1 MAELTRGTR
10 RLDWLTGRIRV
21 EEILAAAD
29 ETAPPARRP
38 GGPHLG
44 LTTGPLQSRRTTRL
58 PAPPPRI
65 RPADLEASTS
75 GLALYGA
82 RLQTPWPYAE
92 RSAVAGRDAA
102 IVGVIASYQVPD
114 FAAGA
119 LARVRVNR
127 AATAATLVVQVEL
140 LRGGRTWVLWSLAN
154 ADLETAEP
162 VTLLVGDTLQV
173 SVTTAG
179 TAGVE
184 VVALLSI
191 AERT

>member
-10 RLDWLTGRIRV
+10 RRSWLTGRITV

-29 ETAPPARRP
+29 QTAPPPERP
-38 GGPHLG
+38 AGPHYG
-44 LTTGPLQSRRTTRL
+44 LTTGPLQTRRTTRL

-65 RPADLEASTS
+65 RPPDLEASTS

-92 RSAVAGRDAA
+92 RSVAGVRDAGN
-102 IVGVIASYQVPD
+102 VGVIASYQVPD

-119 LARVRVNR
+119 LALVRVNR
-127 AATAATLVVQVEL
+127 AATAGALVAQVQL
-140 LRGGRTWVLWSLAN
+140 LRGGRTYVLWGLTN
-154 ADLETAEP
+154 IDLETAAP
-162 VTLLVGDTLQV
+162 VTLLPGDTLQV

-179 TAGVE
+179 TGGVE
-184 VVALLSI
+184 VAALVSV